1 LFELSL
7 VLEVCDPG
15 CRRGGKG
22 VSGTGVEGSRARRH
36 HVSWQGMWNGGNGGS
51 GGGGRGTSGGVSG
64 SVLAGAAGAA
74 RNCRCGLGCLRY
86 TSWGR
91 SRGSGD
97 GGVNEGE
104 AFDDVLGTW
113 LTALWFLTV
122 HVEILKQ
129 NFQTQKW

>member
-1 LFELSL
+1 LFEAGIKLSL
-7 VLEVCDPG
+7 VLEVWNPS

-22 VSGTGVEGSRARRH
+22 VSGTGVGGSRARRH
-36 HVSWQGMWNGGNGGS
+36 HVSWRGLWNGGS
-51 GGGGRGTSGGVSG
+51 GGGGRGTSSGVSG

-74 RNCRCGLGCLRY
+74 RNCRCGLGCLQY
-86 TSWGR
+86 TRWGR

-104 AFDDVLGTW
+104 ALDDVLGTW

-122 HVEILKQ
+122 DVEGGG
-129 NFQTQKW
+129 W